1 MNFFCFHHVH
11 AWVWYPY
18 VVVSLALR
26 VPSNSV
32 SSLDNTR
39 FCMASKCK
47 FLYILTVRL
56 RARKPT
62 IKIVGFLARKFYK
75 LFLFISNDL
84 PIIINC
90 HTKLPVTRSI
100 TTFSTPFYPRVT
112 KVCSFGL
119 FSWASQ
125 SKIDWFTKLPVTRS
139 IATFSTPF
147 LSKKIKTIASDVF
160 IFCVFREF
168 LVDIYGSR

>member
-1 MNFFCFHHVH
+1 
-11 AWVWYPY
+11 
-18 VVVSLALR
+18 
-26 VPSNSV
+26 
-32 SSLDNTR
+32 
-39 FCMASKCK
+39 MASKCK
-47 FLYILTVRL
+47 FPYILTVRL

-100 TTFSTPFYPRVT
+100 
-112 KVCSFGL
+112 
-119 FSWASQ
+119 
-125 SKIDWFTKLPVTRS
+125 
-139 IATFSTPF
+139 ATFSTPF

-160 IFCVFREF
+160 IFCVFQEF